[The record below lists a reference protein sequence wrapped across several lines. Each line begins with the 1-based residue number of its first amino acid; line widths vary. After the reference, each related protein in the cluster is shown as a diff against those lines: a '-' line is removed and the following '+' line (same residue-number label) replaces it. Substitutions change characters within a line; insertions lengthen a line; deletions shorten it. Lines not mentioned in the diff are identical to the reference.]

1 MRLSDLIVLAISMT
15 MLDAQSIDEAGPEL
29 DLEYYSNLEVSDSD
43 LNLDGKDHTYDAN
56 LFEGDIAGVNV
67 EDMVNGTV
75 AADENRNAIID
86 ESQKWPGGVM
96 PYVYWSG
103 YTESQKAIIAKAISR
118 LQEVTCLRM
127 KQRTNEADYI
137 YIKPVE
143 GCFSKVGRIGGE
155 QTLSLVNNC
164 FYVGTVLHEIMH
176 AAGFWHEQSRA
187 DRDDYVQVNWE
198 NIESDKLH
206 NFNKYELGSEITHLD
221 AEYDTCS
228 LMHYSSTA
236 FSKNGKPTLLKK
248 QQGGCELG
256 NKNDFSIIDVRKLN
270 TLYECTGYPQVGCS
284 DLYTDCQYLA
294 VTKNYCKV
302 SFASWMKENC
312 CDSCQQQAMCRDNN
326 AFCSSWASDGFCKG
340 DYEGWMS
347 ENCCQSCQQQR
358 QCQDEISRCD
368 YYASQGFCDFG
379 YITENCK
386 RSCGNC

>member
-1 MRLSDLIVLAISMT
+1 
-15 MLDAQSIDEAGPEL
+15 
-29 DLEYYSNLEVSDSD
+29 
-43 LNLDGKDHTYDAN
+43 
-56 LFEGDIAGVNV
+56 
-67 EDMVNGTV
+67 MVNGTV

-86 ESQKWPGGVM
+86 ESRKWPGGVM

-164 FYVGTVLHEIMH
+164 FYVGPVRHESMH

-228 LMHYSSTA
+228 LMHYGTTA
-236 FSKNGKPTLLKK
+236 FSKNGQPTIVKK

-256 NKNDFSIIDVRKLN
+256 NRKDFSNLDIR
-270 TLYECTGYPQVGCS
+270 
-284 DLYTDCQYLA
+284 
-294 VTKNYCKV
+294 
-302 SFASWMKENC
+302 
-312 CDSCQQQAMCRDNN
+312 
-326 AFCSSWASDGFCKG
+326 
-340 DYEGWMS
+340 
-347 ENCCQSCQQQR
+347 
-358 QCQDEISRCD
+358 
-368 YYASQGFCDFG
+368 
-379 YITENCK
+379 
-386 RSCGNC
+386 